1 MLKMSALLGK
11 FSKKIIIFFGLV
23 IVLTFATLPAYYFYN
38 KYQRAQQVVNNPSLA
53 AQEEVKT
60 LVEKVG
66 KLIELPTNEVP
77 TVATVSDKEK
87 LANQPFFTKA
97 ANGDKVLI
105 FTQGGKAILYRPSV
119 NKIIEMAP
127 VNIGQSQ
134 QTATPSPVPQKIK
147 VALYNGTD
155 STGLTGKFEAR
166 LKNKFTEID
175 IVKKEQAVKN
185 DYEKT
190 LIVDISKK
198 YPDMVKQLATELSAT
213 VSSMPEGETPPNS
226 DILII
231 FGKDKL

>member
-1 MLKMSALLGK
+1 MSALLGK